1 MIKFFSILFFLFSLQ
16 AFGSVKE
23 YQAVDKALQGV
34 DQVRHIIDQALRDYN
49 AVLEAEEEAWQVVK
63 KASQD
68 YNEATILKK
77 EFQDYEAPILEKAL
91 QDYQKVLQAE
101 EKTLQY
107 YYRAVQAEE
116 KAWRVVNKAF
126 QAYMEALQDDDDKE
140 ENSTGF
146 GGFRSEKLWQAEE
159 EVRHAYQKA
168 SQDYYEVV
176 RAIEKTQER
185 HDYKKLLQ
193 AYLAILRDGDI
204 GSQAEEKARHAYYK
218 ALQDYNNLEEW
229 QAYEE
234 AKQALEKAK
243 QVLENAG
250 E

>member
-1 MIKFFSILFFLFSLQ
+1 MQ

-34 DQVRHIIDQALRDYN
+34 DQVRHIIDKALQDYN
-49 AVLEAEEEAWQVVK
+49 AVLEAEEKAWQVVK
-63 KASQD
+63 KALQD

-116 KAWRVVNKAF
+116 TAWRVVNKKF
-126 QAYMEALQDDDDKE
+126 QAYMEALQDDKE

-146 GGFRSEKLWQAEE
+146 GGFRNEKLWQAEE
-159 EVRHAYQKA
+159 KVRHAYHKA
-168 SQDYYEVV
+168 SNDRYKAV
-176 RAIEKTQER
+176 RAIENTQEAQ
-185 HDYKKLLQ
+185 DYKKALQ

-204 GSQAEEKARHAYYK
+204 ESQAEEKARHAYHK
-218 ALQDYNNLEEW
+218 ALRDYNNLEEW

-234 AKQALEKAK
+234 AKQALDKAK
-243 QVLENAG
+243 QALEG
-250 E
+250 EQALEIEELFL